1 MNCSLPDSSVQ
12 GILQARV
19 LDPCGLGRNLSI
31 LLWWKSSHRH
41 TCRRYLTEMSRNGC
55 GCVSVQLH
63 SQKTGRRLETHGL
76 WFLELWL
83 IFSIWIIYLPQLLST
98 FMKNIC
104 LTFFN
109 GASLV
114 VLVVKNPPANAGD
127 VRDGGV
133 IPRSGRSPGGGGYG
147 NLLQYYCLANP
158 VDRGTWWA
166 VVHGITVRY
175 SWGDLTLMAFFNR
188 HILSGSGHQ
197 VSWYK
202 VLLMCQFLRFCI

>member
-1 MNCSLPDSSVQ
+1 MGVAVFLYSF
-12 GILQARV
+12 IYRKQAGGWR
-19 LDPCGLGRNLSI
+19 PMGYGFSNFGLYFQS
-31 LLWWKSSHRH
+31 
-41 TCRRYLTEMSRNGC
+41 
-55 GCVSVQLH
+55 
-63 SQKTGRRLETHGL
+63 
-76 WFLELWL
+76 EL
-83 IFSIWIIYLPQLLST
+83 IYLPQLLGT

-147 NLLQYYCLANP
+147 NPLQYYCLANP
-158 VDRGTWWA
+158 MDRGTCWA

-175 SWGDLTLMAFFNR
+175 N
-188 HILSGSGHQ
+188 
-197 VSWYK
+197 
-202 VLLMCQFLRFCI
+202 